1 MQKLHDLR
9 QTVLAEISQR
19 ERELE
24 GLRNKLKG
32 IDASIAAMGGA
43 DILPD
48 PRRRRRNVKGTV
60 MDLIVEAGR
69 AGVTA
74 NEIVDRAAAAGRQL
88 DRPSVSSLLSRL
100 KREGVLS
107 FDGERYYP
115 AGSRE
120 IENGPGLKVVGLP

>member
-9 QTVLAEISQR
+9 ESLLVEISQR

-24 GLRNKLKG
+24 ALRNKLRG
-32 IDASIAAMGGA
+32 IDAAIAAVGGA
-43 DILPD
+43 SLSPE
-48 PRRRRRNVKGTV
+48 PRRRSRRNVKGTV
-60 MDLIVEAGR
+60 MDLIVKAGM

-74 NEIVDRAAAAGRQL
+74 HEIVDQAAANGRKF

-115 AGSRE
+115 AGTSQ
-120 IENGPGLKVVGLP
+120 IDPPGLKVVGGG

>member
-9 QTVLAEISQR
+9 DSLLAEINQR

-24 GLRNKLKG
+24 ALRNKLKG
-32 IDASIAAMGGA
+32 IDASIAAVGGA
-43 DILPD
+43 SLSPE
-48 PRRRRRNVKGTV
+48 PRRRTRRNVKGTV
-60 MDLIVEAGR
+60 MDLIVKAGG

-74 NEIVDRAAAAGRQL
+74 HEIVDQAAANGRQL

-115 AGSRE
+115 AGTRTDP
-120 IENGPGLKVVGLP
+120 PGLKVVGG